1 VSDLE
6 RLALGTLLPS
16 FHGPDV
22 PDWVRRRI
30 DDGLGGVVLFADNVP
45 LGSELDGVLVAID
58 EEGGDVTRLGVPTPG
73 NLALGVLDDVGLTEE
88 VAAEIARECA
98 SAGVNVNLAPVAD
111 VNVDDQNAAIGV
123 RSFGADVDLVS
134 RHTAAY
140 VRGTQREGVAACA
153 KHFPGHGHTREDSH
167 KELPTLD
174 LELAEPLRPFVAAIE
189 AGVAAIMTAHIRV
202 PALDDA
208 PTTLSRAV
216 LHGLLR
222 DELGFDGVV
231 ITDAL
236 EMGAISNT
244 FGREEAAVRAL
255 AAGADALCL
264 GTSYGEREVDAVRDA
279 IVGAVRSGE
288 LAEARLAEAAG
299 RVVELASR
307 FPVRRG
313 EALGE
318 RPGSEAARRALRSEG
333 DPLLAE
339 PATIVE
345 FRPDPLVAAGEQRFG
360 LGDALRTRRSVVEVV
375 RAERSGSAPLGPA
388 LRGVARAE
396 NNRAPLV
403 LVLKDAHRH
412 AWQRAAAEELLARRP
427 DAVVVETGLPV
438 WRPPH
443 SGAYVV
449 THGAGRVNLEAAAE
463 ALAPARE
470 PVLAKEA

>member
-1 VSDLE
+1 VSDVE
-6 RLALGTLLPS
+6 RLALGALLPS
-16 FHGPDV
+16 FRGPDV
-22 PDWVRRRI
+22 PDWIRRRI
-30 DDGLGGVVLFADNVP
+30 DVGLGGVVLFADNVP
-45 LGSELDGVLVAID
+45 LRGVLDGVVVAID
-58 EEGGDVTRLGVPTPG
+58 EEGGDVSRLGVPTPG
-73 NLALGVLDDVGLTEE
+73 NLALGVFDDVALTEE
-88 VAAEIARECA
+88 VAAEIARACA
-98 SAGVNVNLAPVAD
+98 SVGVNVNLAPVAD

-174 LELAEPLRPFVAAIE
+174 LDPAEPLRPFVAAVE

-208 PTTLSRAV
+208 PATLSRTV
-216 LHGLLR
+216 LHDVLR
-222 DELGFDGVV
+222 DELGFEGVV

-236 EMGAISNT
+236 EMGAISST
-244 FGREEAAVRAL
+244 FGREESAVRAL
-255 AAGADALCL
+255 AAGADALCF
-264 GTSYGEREVDAVRDA
+264 GTSYGEREVDAVQDA
-279 IVGAVRSGE
+279 IVGAVRAGE
-288 LAEARLAEAAG
+288 LAEARLADAAR
-299 RVVELASR
+299 RVTDLASR

-313 EALGE
+313 QTPGE
-318 RPGSEAARRALRSEG
+318 RFGKEAARRALRIEG
-333 DPLLAE
+333 DPRLAE

-360 LGDALRTRRSVVEVV
+360 LGDALRVRGSVADVV
-375 RAERSGSAPLGPA
+375 RAERSGSAPLGPP
-388 LRGVARAE
+388 E
-396 NNRAPLV
+396 KPLV
-403 LVLKDAHRH
+403 LVLRDAHRH

-470 PVLAKEA
+470 PALAKEA

>member
-1 VSDLE
+1 MSDLD

-16 FHGPDV
+16 FHGPEV
-22 PDWVRRRI
+22 PNWIRQRI

-45 LGSELDGVLVAID
+45 LRGDLHGVLVAVD

-73 NLALGVLDDVGLTEE
+73 NLVLGVLDDVELTEE
-88 VAAEIARECA
+88 VAAEIAGACA

-134 RHTAAY
+134 GHTAAY

-174 LELAEPLRPFVAAIE
+174 LDLTEPLQPFVAAIE
-189 AGVAAIMTAHIRV
+189 AGVAAIMTAHICV
-202 PALDDA
+202 PAVSEA
-208 PTTLSRAV
+208 PATLCRAL
-216 LHGLLR
+216 LHDLLR

-236 EMGAISNT
+236 EMGAISNLCG
-244 FGREEAAVRAL
+244 FEEAAVRAL

-264 GTSYGEREVDAVRDA
+264 GTSCGDRNVDSIREA
-279 IVGAVRSGE
+279 IVGAVRGGK
-288 LAEARLAEAAG
+288 LDEARLAEAAG
-299 RVVELASR
+299 RVRSVATA
-307 FPVRRG
+307 FPVR
-313 EALGE
+313 
-318 RPGSEAARRALRSEG
+318 GSQPQSPAGVGRDAARRALRIEG
-333 DPLLAE
+333 DPHLAE
-339 PATIVE
+339 PARVIE
-345 FRPDPLVAAGEQRFG
+345 LRPEPLVAAGEQRFG
-360 LGDALRTRRSVVEVV
+360 LGDALRARGSVADIV
-375 RAERSGSAPLGPA
+375 RAERSGSAPLGPS
-388 LRGVARAE
+388 E
-396 NNRAPLV
+396 HPLV
-403 LVLKDAHRH
+403 LVLRDAHRH
-412 AWQRAAAEELLARRP
+412 AWQRVAAEELLARQP

-443 SGAYVV
+443 SGAYVA
-449 THGAGRVNLEAAAE
+449 TNGAGRVNLEAAAE

-470 PVLAKEA
+470 PALAKEA

>member
-1 VSDLE
+1 VSDLD
-6 RLALGTLLPS
+6 RLALGVLLPS
-16 FHGPDV
+16 FHGADV
-22 PDWVRRRI
+22 PEWIRRGI
-30 DDGLGGVVLFADNVP
+30 DDGLGGVLLFADNVP
-45 LGSELDGVLVAID
+45 LAGELGGVLVAID
-58 EEGGDVTRLGVPTPG
+58 EEGGDVTRLDVPAPG
-73 NLALGVLDDVGLTEE
+73 NLALGVLDDVELTEE
-88 VAAEIARECA
+88 VAAEIARQCA

-123 RSFGADVDLVS
+123 RSFGADVDLVA

-167 KELPTLD
+167 KELPTLEAD
-174 LELAEPLRPFVAAIE
+174 LAEPLRPFVAAIE

-208 PTTLSRAV
+208 PATLSRVV
-216 LHGLLR
+216 LHDLLR
-222 DELGFDGVV
+222 AELGFDGLV

-244 FGREEAAVRAL
+244 FGFEEAAARAL

-264 GTSYGEREVDAVRDA
+264 GKSCGERELSAVRDA
-279 IVGAVRSGE
+279 IVGAARGGR
-288 LAEARLAEAAG
+288 LDEARLAEAVG
-299 RVVELASR
+299 RVRNVATA
-307 FPVRRG
+307 FPVRGCQPQSPAGVGR
-313 EALGE
+313 
-318 RPGSEAARRALRSEG
+318 EAARQALRVEG
-333 DPLLAE
+333 DPRIAE
-339 PATIVE
+339 DATVVE
-345 FRPDPLVAAGEQRFG
+345 FRPEPLVASGEQRFG
-360 LGDALRTRRSVVEVV
+360 LGDALRARGSVADVVCVE
-375 RAERSGSAPLGPA
+375 RPGSAPLGPP
-388 LRGVARAE
+388 E
-396 NNRAPLV
+396 QPLV
-403 LVLKDAHRH
+403 LVLRDAHRH
-412 AWQRAAAEELLARRP
+412 AWQRAAAEELLAHRP

-470 PVLAKEA
+470 PALAKEA

>member
-45 LGSELDGVLVAID
+45 LRGELDGVLVAID
-58 EEGGDVTRLGVPTPG
+58 EEGGDVTRLGIPTPG
-73 NLALGVLDDVGLTEE
+73 NLALGVLDDVALTEE

-174 LELAEPLRPFVAAIE
+174 LDLAEPLRPFVAAID
-189 AGVAAIMTAHIRV
+189 AGVAAIMTAHICV
-202 PALDDA
+202 PALSDA
-208 PTTLSRAV
+208 PATLCDV
-216 LHGLLR
+216 LLHDLLR

-236 EMGAISNT
+236 EMGAISNLCG
-244 FGREEAAVRAL
+244 FEEAAVRAL

-264 GTSYGEREVDAVRDA
+264 GTSCGDRNVDSIREA
-279 IVGAVRSGE
+279 IVGAVRRGE

-299 RVVELASR
+299 RVADLASR

-313 EALGE
+313 GPLGE
-318 RPGSEAARRALRSEG
+318 RFGTEAARAALRIEG
-333 DPLLAE
+333 DPRLAE
-339 PATIVE
+339 PATIIE

-360 LGDALRTRRSVVEVV
+360 LGDALHAHGSVVDVV
-375 RAERSGSAPLGPA
+375 RAERSGSAPLGPP
-388 LRGVARAE
+388 E
-396 NNRAPLV
+396 HPLV
-403 LVLKDAHRH
+403 LVLRDAHRH
-412 AWQRAAAEELLARRP
+412 AWQRVAAEELLARRP

-443 SGAYVV
+443 SGAYLV
-449 THGAGRVNLEAAAE
+449 TYGAGRVNLEAAAE

>member
-1 VSDLE
+1 MSDLD
-6 RLALGTLLPS
+6 RLALGALLPS
-16 FHGPDV
+16 FHGAAV
-22 PDWVRRRI
+22 PDWIRRGI
-30 DDGLGGVVLFADNVP
+30 GGGLGGVVLFADNVP
-45 LGSELDGVLVAID
+45 LEGELDGVVVAID
-58 EEGGDVTRLGVPTPG
+58 EEGGDVTRLEIAAPG
-73 NLALGVLDDVGLTEE
+73 NLALGVLDDVELTEE
-88 VAAEIARECA
+88 VAAEIARGCA

-123 RSFGADVDLVS
+123 RSFGADVDLVA

-174 LELAEPLRPFVAAIE
+174 LDLAVPLRPFVAAIE

-208 PTTLSRAV
+208 PATLSRAL
-216 LHGLLR
+216 LHDLLR

-236 EMGAISNT
+236 EMGAISYA

-255 AAGADALCL
+255 GAGADALCL
-264 GTSYGEREVDAVRDA
+264 GASYGEREVDAVQGA

-288 LAEARLAEAAG
+288 LAEARLADAAG
-299 RVVELASR
+299 RVADLASR
-307 FPVRRG
+307 FPPRRG
-313 EALGE
+313 GPAGE
-318 RPGSEAARRALRSEG
+318 RFGREAARQALRIDG
-333 DPLLAE
+333 DPRLAE

-345 FRPDPLVAAGEQRFG
+345 LRPEPLVAAGEQQFS
-360 LGDALRTRRSVVEVV
+360 LGDALRARGSVANVV
-375 RAERSGSAPLGPA
+375 RAERSGSAPLGP
-388 LRGVARAE
+388 LQRGVAGDK
-396 NNRAPLV
+396 NKPLV
-403 LVLKDAHRH
+403 LVLRDAHRH

-438 WRPPH
+438 WRPPQ

-470 PVLAKEA
+470 PALAKES